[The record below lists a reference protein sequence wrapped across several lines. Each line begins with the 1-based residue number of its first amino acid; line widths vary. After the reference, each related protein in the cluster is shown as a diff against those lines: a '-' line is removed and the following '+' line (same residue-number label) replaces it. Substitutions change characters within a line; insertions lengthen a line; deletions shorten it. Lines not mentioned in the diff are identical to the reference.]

1 MKKVDRWAALTAA
14 LLLTVSLAPAS
25 QAAEAGEKI
34 VILHTNDV
42 HCALD
47 DAIGYAGLAAYAGAL
62 EEQYGADR
70 VTLVD
75 AGDAI
80 QGQAVG
86 TLSQGE
92 YIISL
97 MNAAGYDLAVPG
109 NHEFDYGVDRLM
121 ELAAGAEFPYLS
133 CNFTGLAAGE
143 PVFQPYA
150 LLDYGDTTVGY
161 VGICTPESLTKTLTS
176 GTRPGRRCTASG
188 REETDRSC
196 MTASRPQWT
205 RPGPRART
213 MWWRWAIWV
222 MRASLPSG
230 PPRPSLPTP
239 PASTCSWTATPMSSM
254 SGHCPTG
261 RGGTWCWPRRAPA

>member
-80 QGQAVG
+80 QGQAV
-86 TLSQGE
+86 LSITTIQFI
-92 YIISL
+92 YSRL
-97 MNAAGYDLAVPG
+97 
-109 NHEFDYGVDRLM
+109 NH
-121 ELAAGAEFPYLS
+121 
-133 CNFTGLAAGE
+133 
-143 PVFQPYA
+143 
-150 LLDYGDTTVGY
+150 TT
-161 VGICTPESLTKTLTS
+161 
-176 GTRPGRRCTASG
+176 
-188 REETDRSC
+188 
-196 MTASRPQWT
+196 
-205 RPGPRART
+205 
-213 MWWRWAIWV
+213 
-222 MRASLPSG
+222 
-230 PPRPSLPTP
+230 
-239 PASTCSWTATPMSSM
+239 
-254 SGHCPTG
+254 
-261 RGGTWCWPRRAPA
+261 

>member
-34 VILHTNDV
+34 VILHTIDD

-92 YIISL
+92 YLSL
-97 MNAAGYDLAVPG
+97 IHIWLMVPG
-109 NHEFDYGVDRLM
+109 STFRYGSSFWTFTRRPRCFSRRPR
-121 ELAAGAEFPYLS
+121 EAA
-133 CNFTGLAAGE
+133 
-143 PVFQPYA
+143 
-150 LLDYGDTTVGY
+150 
-161 VGICTPESLTKTLTS
+161 
-176 GTRPGRRCTASG
+176 
-188 REETDRSC
+188 
-196 MTASRPQWT
+196 
-205 RPGPRART
+205 
-213 MWWRWAIWV
+213 V
-222 MRASLPSG
+222 MPL
-230 PPRPSLPTP
+230 PRPETTP
-239 PASTCSWTATPMSSM
+239 PVTKMYFTAMLIPPSKFR
-254 SGHCPTG
+254 CV
-261 RGGTWCWPRRAPA
+261 

>member
-109 NHEFDYGVDRLM
+109 NHEFDYGVDRPGRSSPI
-121 ELAAGAEFPYLS
+121 LAATSPAWRRANRCSSPMLS
-133 CNFTGLAAGE
+133 WTTG
-143 PVFQPYA
+143 
-150 LLDYGDTTVGY
+150 
-161 VGICTPESLTKTLTS
+161 
-176 GTRPGRRCTASG
+176 
-188 REETDRSC
+188 
-196 MTASRPQWT
+196 
-205 RPGPRART
+205 
-213 MWWRWAIWV
+213 
-222 MRASLPSG
+222 
-230 PPRPSLPTP
+230 TP
-239 PASTCSWTATPMSSM
+239 P
-254 SGHCPTG
+254 
-261 RGGTWCWPRRAPA
+261 